1 MEQSMSVL
9 NFRLGL
15 LPCLLM
21 LLAGCATT
29 GDPRQGGLFGWSEE
43 QAIARKESLE
53 QSDRLAQQQA
63 ATEQQR
69 TSALGGRQAELA
81 RTRLQ
86 LEAELGRLLEEND
99 KLDTQL
105 RGLMQRQQVG
115 QNDATR
121 LRKML
126 ADNAKLRLSTRASAT
141 GGALPPV
148 EAVNDQN
155 ARLQRE
161 VMILLQ
167 R

>member
-1 MEQSMSVL
+1 MNML
-9 NFRLGL
+9 NLRLRL
-15 LPCLLM
+15 LPCLLI

-43 QAIARKESLE
+43 QAIARKDGLE

-69 TSALGGRQAELA
+69 TLALSGRQAALTT
-81 RTRLQ
+81 TRLQ

-99 KLDTQL
+99 KLDAQL

-115 QNDATR
+115 QNDAAR
-121 LRKML
+121 LRKIL
-126 ADNAKLRLSTRASAT
+126 ADNAKLRLSARAPAT

-148 EAVNDQN
+148 EAVNAQN